1 MTLNNW
7 LCPCEISVSVA
18 GLFLVISA
26 GYTPMGGLKNGF
38 HKALSASGAVF
49 TLFLQSK
56 TFYYTEKGFN
66 PSFCL
71 IRRSAERSILPTYL
85 PKRPNRNKK
94 VLAKFFQKQAV
105 FGSSG
110 QNISWTIIH
119 QINCGFFGNT
129 LITFSSFYDG
139 HYTVYL
145 QSNFL
150 FNSRKSHGHNFQLLS
165 APVCPVCLLL
175 VTLLNKKF

>member
-1 MTLNNW
+1 
-7 LCPCEISVSVA
+7 
-18 GLFLVISA
+18 
-26 GYTPMGGLKNGF
+26 MGGLKNGF

-110 QNISWTIIH
+110 HS
-119 QINCGFFGNT
+119 FGMVFHFVPS
-129 LITFSSFYDG
+129 I
-139 HYTVYL
+139 
-145 QSNFL
+145 
-150 FNSRKSHGHNFQLLS
+150 
-165 APVCPVCLLL
+165 
-175 VTLLNKKF
+175 